1 MFAIARTFTSPET
14 ARAAADKVIEDGY
27 PADEVMVV
35 APPPADAPADAA
47 LVAAALRAGS
57 AISERP
63 EVYAEALAAGR
74 TIVVV
79 NAGFGAGSRAA
90 GILDEFG
97 PHPADL
103 PEPPKLRE
111 WDDAAP
117 LSSAFGIPTIVSG
130 KPDLFSDFIG
140 LPALSSGRSWM
151 SKVFGELTGPNWF
164 FSSNLLIDNPTP
176 LSSMFG
182 LPVLKKPKENW
193 NSSFGLPLLTS
204 SSATFS
210 GTFGLPLLS
219 KNPAPLSSA
228 LGVPT
233 TIDD

>member
-1 MFAIARTFTSPET
+1 
-14 ARAAADKVIEDGY
+14 
-27 PADEVMVV
+27 
-35 APPPADAPADAA
+35 
-47 LVAAALRAGS
+47 
-57 AISERP
+57 
-63 EVYAEALAAGR
+63 
-74 TIVVV
+74 
-79 NAGFGAGSRAA
+79 
-90 GILDEFG
+90 
-97 PHPADL
+97 
-103 PEPPKLRE
+103 
-111 WDDAAP
+111 
-117 LSSAFGIPTIVSG
+117 
-130 KPDLFSDFIG
+130 
-140 LPALSSGRSWM
+140 M